1 MKHVINGYKI
11 NGTILGEEI
20 SQLRRDVSNQFSR
33 KIYESLDVRDYING
47 ASGVS
52 GNGYGRKFNLKELN
66 TAYEYLKND
75 PELEQEQKF
84 ITNCLENVN
93 DIGEV
98 YIAFGQI

>member
-1 MKHVINGYKI
+1 MEHIINGYKI

-33 KIYESLDVRDYING
+33 KIYEALDVRDYING

-66 TAYEYLKND
+66 LAYDHLKDD
-75 PELEQEQKF
+75 PELYPEQKF
-84 ITNCLENVN
+84 IINCLEHVN